1 MYISLLSLFS
11 AYNNSII
18 FIPKVTFFLLFS
30 SKFDTSYSTKVI
42 FGLLINIY
50 YFEYEKNRLASE
62 IIGALRMIT

>member
-11 AYNNSII
+11 FYNNSII